1 MKYWICTYS
10 STNDQGLHVGSV
22 TKSEEEPIIEWE
34 NTEWMEI
41 SEKDYNDCL
50 NTTPQYVIVDM
61 FGKIVCEGSY
71 MMCEWH
77 MEKGQDARTFGGK
90 IVLRSKYIATLIDKA
105 MKSIWWNTI
114 QRFVEIEGGVFNH
127 DSIKFVDGV
136 IKKHLLPI
144 MYQDTPET
152 DLNKFYKTGF
162 MTFDDRLGTQK
173 VTDLGDFIRFRLTFG
188 NRLINHD
195 AILEINT
202 KLL

>member
-1 MKYWICTYS
+1 MGNEY
-10 STNDQGLHVGSV
+10 V
-22 TKSEEEPIIEWE
+22 E
-34 NTEWMEI
+34 
-41 SEKDYNDCL
+41 
-50 NTTPQYVIVDM
+50 TPQYVIVDVL
-61 FGKIVCEGSY
+61 GKIVCEGSY

-90 IVLRSKYIATLIDKA
+90 IVLRKKHIENIVNKA

-114 QRFVEIEGGVFNH
+114 QRFIEIEGGKFDNN
-127 DSIKFVDGV
+127 SIKFVDGV
-136 IKKHLLPI
+136 IEKHLLPI

-152 DLNKFYKTGF
+152 GLNKFYKTGF

-188 NRLINHD
+188 DRPINHD